1 MQLQQSTAAT
11 FFTAIAAINAATNGN
26 AAACDLRGTTATAAT
41 TATASMV

>member
-26 AAACDLRGTTATAAT
+26 AAACDLRRFHRQNHQRCQT
-41 TATASMV
+41 